1 MQIFY
6 LPRDDID
13 RTMSVFE
20 TLYKRVLQHENF
32 FKFDFFLP
40 RDDRTMSVLETLW
53 ERVLKLEK
61 EISNVSKLGAMLDS
75 LTALAVAHTAE
86 KNELYSIQLKEF

>member
-1 MQIFY
+1 
-6 LPRDDID
+6 
-13 RTMSVFE
+13 
-20 TLYKRVLQHENF
+20 
-32 FKFDFFLP
+32 
-40 RDDRTMSVLETLW
+40 MSVLETLW